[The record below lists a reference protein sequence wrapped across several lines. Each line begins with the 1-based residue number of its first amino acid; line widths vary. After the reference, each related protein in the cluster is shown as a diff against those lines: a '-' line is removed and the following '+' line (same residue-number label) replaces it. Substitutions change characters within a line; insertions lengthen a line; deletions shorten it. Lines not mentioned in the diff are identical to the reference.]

1 MPATE
6 DSVLTSLNE
15 LRRLRKERQKKG
27 HPARGAG
34 GRPRK
39 PVNAAHDPMGD
50 EVTPPP
56 RTDLLP
62 AAKGAR
68 QGGQFGNAPHS
79 RQAPAPASAL
89 MMPPAAT
96 WDNPVAPAALVQM
109 AKPSSSAKPAIIVAL
124 LLLAGA
130 GAGYVKL
137 QNDTRALVAAKD
149 AEIRRV
155 VDDAR
160 AQVVEA
166 TAKAER
172 QAQVKLK
179 ACESKMQTAASV
191 TPAPAAA
198 AVAIAPAPSAPTGS
212 ASSSLSSSASSSSS
226 KRARHKEKAS
236 AGGGRQEKASAG
248 GGRRAAA
255 SSVTAPPAE
264 PSAVPNL
271 PRKKKLENDPLAGI
285 KI

>member
-27 HPARGAG
+27 HPGRGAS
-34 GRPRK
+34 GRSRK
-39 PVNAAHDPMGD
+39 PAVAAHDPMDD

-62 AAKGAR
+62 AARGAR
-68 QGGQFGNAPHS
+68 HGGQMAHAPLAKP
-79 RQAPAPASAL
+79 APAPAPGL

-96 WDNPVAPAALVQM
+96 WDNPVAPATLVQM
-109 AKPSSSAKPAIIVAL
+109 AKPSSSAKPAIIVAV
-124 LLLAGA
+124 LLLAVA
-130 GAGYVKL
+130 GAGYVKM
-137 QNDTRALVAAKD
+137 QNDTKASIAAKD

-179 ACESKMQTAASV
+179 ACESKMETAAAT
-191 TPAPAAA
+191 TPSPAAS
-198 AVAIAPAPSAPTGS
+198 AVAVAPTPSAK
-212 ASSSLSSSASSSSS
+212 SSSGSSSSSYASSSSS
-226 KRARHKEKAS
+226 KRSRHKEKAS
-236 AGGGRQEKASAG
+236 S
-248 GGRRAAA
+248 GGRRASA
-255 SSVTAPPAE
+255 SSTVAAPPSE

-271 PRKKKLENDPLAGI
+271 PRKKKLDNDPLAGI

>member
-27 HPARGAG
+27 HPGRGAG
-34 GRPRK
+34 NRPRK
-39 PVNAAHDPMGD
+39 AVAAAPDPMGD
-50 EVTPPP
+50 DVTPPP
-56 RTDLLP
+56 RSDLLP
-62 AAKGAR
+62 SGKGAR
-68 QGGQFGNAPHS
+68 QGGQFAHAPIAK
-79 RQAPAPASAL
+79 QAPAPAPAL

-96 WDNPVAPAALVQM
+96 WDNPVAPAALPQV
-109 AKPSSSAKPAIIVAL
+109 KSSSSAKPAIIVAL

-130 GAGYVKL
+130 GLGYVKM
-137 QNDTRALVAAKD
+137 QNDTKALIAAKD
-149 AEIRRV
+149 AELRRV

-160 AQVVEA
+160 SQVVEA

-172 QAQVKLK
+172 QAQVKLR
-179 ACESKMQTAASV
+179 ACESKMEAAAMAA
-191 TPAPAAA
+191 PAPAAS
-198 AVAIAPAPSAPTGS
+198 AVATAPASPTSAPS
-212 ASSSLSSSASSSSS
+212 VSSSSSSSS

-236 AGGGRQEKASAG
+236 G

-255 SSVTAPPAE
+255 STVAAPSAA
-264 PSAVPNL
+264 PSAVPTL
-271 PRKKKLENDPLAGI
+271 PRKKKLDNDPLAGI

>member
-27 HPARGAG
+27 HPGRGAS
-34 GRPRK
+34 GRSRK
-39 PVNAAHDPMGD
+39 PVVAAHDPMDD

-56 RTDLLP
+56 RTDLMP

-68 QGGQFGNAPHS
+68 HGGQMAHAPLTK
-79 RQAPAPASAL
+79 QAPAPAPNL

-96 WDNPVAPAALVQM
+96 WDNSVAPATLVQM
-109 AKPSSSAKPAIIVAL
+109 AKPSSSAKPAIIVAV
-124 LLLAGA
+124 LLLAVA
-130 GAGYVKL
+130 GGGYVKL
-137 QNDTRALVAAKD
+137 QNDTKALIAAKD

-172 QAQVKLK
+172 QAQVKIK
-179 ACESKMQTAASV
+179 ACENKMEAAA
-191 TPAPAAA
+191 TPAPSPAAS
-198 AVAIAPAPSAPTGS
+198 AVAVAPTPSAK
-212 ASSSLSSSASSSSS
+212 SSSASSSSS
-226 KRARHKEKAS
+226 SYASSSSSKRSRHKEKAS
-236 AGGGRQEKASAG
+236 SG
-248 GGRRAAA
+248 GGRRASA
-255 SSVTAPPAE
+255 SSTAAAPAPE

-271 PRKKKLENDPLAGI
+271 PRKKKLDNDPLAGI

>member
-39 PVNAAHDPMGD
+39 PVAAAHDPMGD

-62 AAKGAR
+62 AAKGGR
-68 QGGQFGNAPHS
+68 QGGQFGNAHS
-79 RQAPAPASAL
+79 KHVPAPASAL

-137 QNDTRALVAAKD
+137 QNDTKALVAAKD

-179 ACESKMQTAASV
+179 ACESKMQTAAAV
-191 TPAPAAA
+191 TPTPAPAA
-198 AVAIAPAPSAPTGS
+198 VAMAPAPSAPTGS
-212 ASSSLSSSASSSSS
+212 VSSSSSSSSSVSS

-236 AGGGRQEKASAG
+236 TGGGRQERTATG

-255 SSVTAPPAE
+255 APAVAAPPSE

>member
-39 PVNAAHDPMGD
+39 PVAAAHDPMGD

-62 AAKGAR
+62 AAKGGR
-68 QGGQFGNAPHS
+68 QGGQFGNAHS
-79 RQAPAPASAL
+79 RQAPASASGL

-109 AKPSSSAKPAIIVAL
+109 ARPSSSAKPAIIVAL

-137 QNDTRALVAAKD
+137 QNDTKALVAAKD

-179 ACESKMQTAASV
+179 ACESKMQTAAAV
-191 TPAPAAA
+191 VPTPVPA
-198 AVAIAPAPSAPTGS
+198 AVAMAPAPSAPTGS
-212 ASSSLSSSASSSSS
+212 ASSSSSSSSSS
-226 KRARHKEKAS
+226 KRGRHKEKAS
-236 AGGGRQEKASAG
+236 AGGGRQEKAAAS

-255 SSVTAPPAE
+255 APAVSAPPSE
-264 PSAVPNL
+264 SSAVPNL

>member
-27 HPARGAG
+27 HPGRGAS

-39 PVNAAHDPMGD
+39 HVATSHDPMGD

-62 AAKGAR
+62 VAKGGRHGGHSAHAVAAK
-68 QGGQFGNAPHS
+68 
-79 RQAPAPASAL
+79 PAPASPAL
-89 MMPPAAT
+89 IMPPVAAT
-96 WDNPVAPAALVQM
+96 WDNPMAVPTVAQM

-137 QNDTRALVAAKD
+137 QNDTRALIAEKD

-155 VDDAR
+155 EEAR
-160 AQVVEA
+160 AQAVEA
-166 TAKAER
+166 AAKAER
-172 QAQVKLK
+172 QAQIKLK
-179 ACESKMQTAASV
+179 ACESKV
-191 TPAPAAA
+191 EA
-198 AVAIAPAPSAPTGS
+198 AVAAPTPVGS
-212 ASSSLSSSASSSSS
+212 TAVAVVSPLSPSPSVSPSSSIPTSFSSSN
-226 KRARHKEKAS
+226 KRVRHKEKAS
-236 AGGGRQEKASAG
+236 AGG
-248 GGRRAAA
+248 RRAASA
-255 SSVTAPPAE
+255 STGSAPAE
-264 PSAVPNL
+264 ETSAVPNL
-271 PRKKKLENDPLAGI
+271 PRKKKLDNDPLAGI

>member
-1 MPATE
+1 M
-6 DSVLTSLNE
+6 L
-15 LRRLRKERQKKG
+15 
-27 HPARGAG
+27 
-34 GRPRK
+34 
-39 PVNAAHDPMGD
+39 PV
-50 EVTPPP
+50 
-56 RTDLLP
+56 
-62 AAKGAR
+62 AKGPR
-68 QGGQFGNAPHS
+68 QGGQAHAPQA
-79 RQAPAPASAL
+79 RQALAPAPAL

-137 QNDTRALVAAKD
+137 QNDSKAMIAAKD

-160 AQVVEA
+160 SQVVEA

-172 QAQVKLK
+172 QAQVKIK
-179 ACESKMQTAASV
+179 ACESKMEASAMKTPTP

-198 AVAIAPAPSAPTGS
+198 VAMAPSPS
-212 ASSSLSSSASSSSS
+212 PSSSSTSSSSSSSSS
-226 KRARHKEKAS
+226 KRGRHK
-236 AGGGRQEKASAG
+236 EKASAG

-255 SSVTAPPAE
+255 STVAAPPAE

>member
-27 HPARGAG
+27 HPGRGAG

-39 PVNAAHDPMGD
+39 ATVAAHDPMGD

-56 RTDLLP
+56 RSDLLP
-62 AAKGAR
+62 STKGAR
-68 QGGQFGNAPHS
+68 QGGQFAHAPIAK
-79 RQAPAPASAL
+79 QAPAPAPAL

-96 WDNPVAPAALVQM
+96 WDNPMVPAAVPQTVRS
-109 AKPSSSAKPAIIVAL
+109 SSSAKPAIIVAL

-130 GAGYVKL
+130 GVGYMKM
-137 QNDTRALVAAKD
+137 QNDTKALIAAKD

-160 AQVVEA
+160 SQVVEA

-179 ACESKMQTAASV
+179 ACESKMEAAAMAA
-191 TPAPAAA
+191 PAPASTAMA
-198 AVAIAPAPSAPTGS
+198 MAPASTSPTPSV
-212 ASSSLSSSASSSSS
+212 SSASSSSS
-226 KRARHKEKAS
+226 KRSRHKERAS
-236 AGGGRQEKASAG
+236 SGS
-248 GGRRAAA
+248 RRAAA
-255 SSVTAPPAE
+255 ATVAAPPA
-264 PSAVPNL
+264 PSSVPTL
-271 PRKKKLENDPLAGI
+271 PRKKKLDNDPLAGI

>member
-27 HPARGAG
+27 HPGRGAG

-39 PVNAAHDPMGD
+39 QVATAHDPMGD

-56 RTDLLP
+56 RSDLLP
-62 AAKGAR
+62 AARGPR
-68 QGGQFGNAPHS
+68 QGAQHGHAPLA
-79 RQAPAPASAL
+79 RQAPAPAPAL

-96 WDNPVAPAALVQM
+96 WDNPVVPATLVQM

-137 QNDTRALVAAKD
+137 QNDNQALIAAKD

-160 AQVVEA
+160 NQVIEA
-166 TAKAER
+166 TSKAER
-172 QAQVKLK
+172 QALVKIK
-179 ACESKMQTAASV
+179 ACESKMAT
-191 TPAPAAA
+191 APA
-198 AVAIAPAPSAPTGS
+198 VAPAPSAPAVAMAPS
-212 ASSSLSSSASSSSS
+212 PSSTSTASSASSSSS
-226 KRARHKEKAS
+226 SSSSKRGRQHKEKAS
-236 AGGGRQEKASAG
+236 SG
-248 GGRRAAA
+248 GGRRASAA
-255 SSVTAPPAE
+255 STVAAPPAE
-264 PSAVPNL
+264 TSAVPNL
-271 PRKKKLENDPLAGI
+271 PRKKKLDNDPLAGI

>member
-27 HPARGAG
+27 HPGRGAG

-39 PVNAAHDPMGD
+39 QVAAAQDPMGD

-56 RTDLLP
+56 RNDLLP
-62 AAKGAR
+62 AAKGPR
-68 QGGQFGNAPHS
+68 QGAQHGHAPVS
-79 RQAPAPASAL
+79 RQAPAPAPAL

-96 WDNPVAPAALVQM
+96 WDNPVAPATLVQM

-137 QNDTRALVAAKD
+137 QNDHQAAIAAKE

-160 AQVVEA
+160 NQVLEA
-166 TAKAER
+166 TSKAER
-172 QAQVKLK
+172 QALVKIK
-179 ACESKMQTAASV
+179 ACESKMAT
-191 TPAPAAA
+191 AA
-198 AVAIAPAPSAPTGS
+198 AVAPSPSASAVAMAPAPSAPST
-212 ASSSLSSSASSSSS
+212 SSSASSSSS
-226 KRARHKEKAS
+226 SKRGRPHKEKAS
-236 AGGGRQEKASAG
+236 SG
-248 GGRRAAA
+248 GGRRASAA
-255 SSVTAPPAE
+255 STVAAPPAE

-271 PRKKKLENDPLAGI
+271 PRKKKLDNDPLAGI

>member
-27 HPARGAG
+27 HPGRGAG

-39 PVNAAHDPMGD
+39 PVAAAHDPMGD

-56 RTDLLP
+56 RNDMLP
-62 AAKGAR
+62 AAKGPR
-68 QGGQFGNAPHS
+68 QGGQAHAPVS
-79 RQAPAPASAL
+79 RQAPAPAPAL

-124 LLLAGA
+124 VLLAGA
-130 GAGYVKL
+130 GIGYVKL
-137 QNDTRALVAAKD
+137 QNDTKAMMAAKD

-160 AQVVEA
+160 SQVVEA

-179 ACESKMQTAASV
+179 ACESKMETAAMKTPAPS
-191 TPAPAAA
+191 PAPAAA
-198 AVAIAPAPSAPTGS
+198 VAVAPSP
-212 ASSSLSSSASSSSS
+212 SSSSSSASSSSS
-226 KRARHKEKAS
+226 SSSSSSKRGRHKEKAS
-236 AGGGRQEKASAG
+236 TG
-248 GGRRAAA
+248 GGRRASAA
-255 SSVTAPPAE
+255 STVAAPPAE

-271 PRKKKLENDPLAGI
+271 PRKKKLDNDPLAGI

>member
-27 HPARGAG
+27 HPGRGAS
-34 GRPRK
+34 GRSRK
-39 PVNAAHDPMGD
+39 PVVAAHDPMGD

-56 RTDLLP
+56 RTDMLP

-68 QGGQFGNAPHS
+68 HGGQMAHAPLA
-79 RQAPAPASAL
+79 RQAPAPAPAL

-96 WDNPVAPAALVQM
+96 WDNPVAPATLVQM
-109 AKPSSSAKPAIIVAL
+109 AKPSSSAKPAIIVAV
-124 LLLAGA
+124 LLLAVA

-137 QNDTRALVAAKD
+137 QNDTKALIAAKD

-160 AQVVEA
+160 SQVVEA

-179 ACESKMQTAASV
+179 ACESKMEAAAATA
-191 TPAPAAA
+191 PAPAAS
-198 AVAIAPAPSAPTGS
+198 AVAVAPTPASTSSS
-212 ASSSLSSSASSSSS
+212 ASSSSASSSSS
-226 KRARHKEKAS
+226 KRSRHKEKAS
-236 AGGGRQEKASAG
+236 GGGSRRASA
-248 GGRRAAA
+248 A
-255 SSVTAPPAE
+255 STVAAPPAA

-271 PRKKKLENDPLAGI
+271 PRKKKLDNDPLAGI

>member
-27 HPARGAG
+27 HPGRGAG

-39 PVNAAHDPMGD
+39 PVVAAHDPMGD

-62 AAKGAR
+62 AAKASR
-68 QGGQFGNAPHS
+68 QGGQQAHAPQA
-79 RQAPAPASAL
+79 RQAPAPAQGL

-96 WDNPVAPAALVQM
+96 WDNPVAPGTLVQM

-124 LLLAGA
+124 VLLAGA

-137 QNDTRALVAAKD
+137 QNDQQALVAAKD

-160 AQVVEA
+160 SQVVEA

-179 ACESKMQTAASV
+179 ACESKMEAAASATP
-191 TPAPAAA
+191 TPAAS
-198 AVAIAPAPSAPTGS
+198 AVAMAPSPSANSNSAPS
-212 ASSSLSSSASSSSS
+212 VSSSSSS
-226 KRARHKEKAS
+226 KRLRHKEKVS
-236 AGGGRQEKASAG
+236 SG
-248 GGRRAAA
+248 GGRRSA
-255 SSVTAPPAE
+255 SASTVAAPPAE
-264 PSAVPNL
+264 SSAVPNL
-271 PRKKKLENDPLAGI
+271 PRKKKLDNDPLAGI